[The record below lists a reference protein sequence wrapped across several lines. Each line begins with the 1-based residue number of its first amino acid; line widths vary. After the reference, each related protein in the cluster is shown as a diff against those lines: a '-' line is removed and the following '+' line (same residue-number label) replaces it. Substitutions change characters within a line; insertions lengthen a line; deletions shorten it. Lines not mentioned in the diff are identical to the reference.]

1 MFGNQNPFGTTTGF
15 GTGSTFGSTQPT
27 PFGQTG
33 SAFGTS
39 AFGATSAPSTSGG
52 GLFGSTTQQTGS
64 LFGST
69 GSTFGQPS
77 ASATPGFGFG
87 APATSTSMFG
97 AMNQQPAAST
107 GIFGTPS
114 SSFGQPRPQ
123 FGTSFSTT
131 TPATGTSLF
140 GQPQSTGLFGQTPAA
155 GSSLFGS
162 TAFGTGSVT
171 TGTTI
176 KFKPPTGTDTMMKNG
191 VSSTISTSH
200 QCITCMKEYE
210 NKSLEELRL
219 EDYAANRK
227 GGGQAGMVGFGATS
241 QASSIFSTPAT
252 QQSAFNFGATQN
264 KPLFGT
270 TATGGFAPTGG
281 SLFGQTTTQSQNVFG
296 KPTGFGMT
304 TPASTSAFGTTTG
317 FGTTGTSVF
326 GQPQQKS
333 LFGQPTGTGLF
344 GSTTATTQPSTGFGT
359 TGFGTTFGATTQ
371 PSAFGVRPAFGTA
384 TTSTPSTFGFGSTA
398 NTGTSLFGAKQPAF
412 TFGSNTPAFGATNTT
427 GFGTSTGGLFG
438 AAKTTPSFGTTTT
451 PAFGSTGFGTT
462 PAFGTTGTLGTPAT
476 GGLFGASTAAKPTG
490 FNFGGTTTTT
500 PFAGFGQTGLGAGT
514 TFGSAAPTMG
524 STDPNAAANQLQQQ
538 QTQQLLQ
545 YLSANP
551 YGDNPLF
558 RNVLKETNKR
568 EELLKPTN
576 PAAQQALLASH
587 YKVSPMPAPKLR
599 PKPVGTQTGKTSSLF
614 EGLEDEED
622 SIEPFSPRQ
631 SVKTLIIKPKDT
643 PDKLS
648 ASTLL
653 ASPVLAANR
662 ASTPISQS
670 STSPSSRT
678 PLAVPINDSGRVG
691 SDSPRNQP
699 SFTTPAAQVEKPVSN
714 LQSLD
719 DTVSSLEVRG
729 RKLRYLSSSDCLDD
743 SSQADPAPDPA
754 KPPHPAGI
762 VLTRPGYFTVP
773 SMDEL
778 ASMVGPDGHCIV
790 ENFCVAR
797 EGYGNVYFPGRT
809 DVAGLNLDDIV
820 HFRRM
825 EITVYPDDDDKPAVG
840 EGLNRK
846 AQVTLDKVWPINKTT
861 REPIMDPEKLKALNY
876 QEKLERTTAR
886 IGGRFLEYRPET
898 GSWVFEVKH
907 FSKYGLDESDNEVDE
922 VAVQTATS
930 AKLPQQAAA
939 TKPADGAADKV
950 TQKPPSA
957 AGVPSAY
964 TACQESDTATGYGS
978 DDDEMEDMEP
988 SSAGTADRP
997 SSDDTF
1003 SPVTGANYKPV
1014 TQQLAEA
1021 LGVSA
1026 EAVQSMKASFFAQDR
1041 EDDDEED
1048 HELAC
1053 THPRLKRA
1061 LVSSGSYQSPQAFHM
1076 DEARSPSTP
1085 THSRASRS
1093 RSAAVYPQPNVSQ
1106 AFSEFLPSHVLFG
1119 ATPLPGDFVGTRQP
1133 TAGVARASH
1142 AHGDHRLVTSAF
1154 SSPGYLPAAEQA
1166 APLRSHPLA
1175 EPMVIPVDVEPVPLA
1190 QSLFYE
1196 YQHMLAD
1203 AACVAGYRARCG
1215 WGPQWTLTHVGKA
1228 FNGTLDEE
1236 PMEPAGHLGIFAG
1249 QRYPKPSAAF
1259 AVSVERV
1266 AVDLDTLRPDD
1277 IQKKNVAAMLEV
1289 QLTHS
1294 CHSLEEGSPIFAP
1307 NPGVDCLHD
1316 QDALITRLLTEMGP
1330 GHADSAMMRQF
1341 HTILGLCIALWG
1353 RAPGCNPESDDVT
1366 RYSYAKCRKEALSDW
1381 LVDTTKAVIEAEI
1394 TDLQR
1399 KEDSELLVILS
1410 YLSGRDVSKACAVA
1424 QRSRDFRL
1432 GLLLSQ
1438 GGSNPICRLMLQ
1450 KQLDHWKKFK
1460 HDRYINPERIRV
1472 YALLAGLM
1480 VWPTSDPNET
1490 INCCA
1495 DLDWKRAL
1503 ALHLWY
1509 YCPPTGSISDAV
1521 ATYEAAFESDQPL
1534 RPYARPPYPPC
1545 HEDDGGD
1552 ESYVLDPEAPLD
1564 TCYLLLKL
1572 YCDQSQRLDRL
1583 LAPVSSVPSQLDFR
1597 ISWLLHK
1604 LLQAFGFSHLSVTA
1618 AETLHTSFAAQLE
1631 SWGLWPWATFALLH
1645 LEGAAGRRKA
1655 VTELLMRHASGSRSD
1670 SHPDTGLT
1678 EDETFVCDK
1687 LAVPPAWVYQAKA
1700 IRASAE
1706 GNFKD
1711 RAFFLLKGKIW
1722 DEAHETIVHH
1732 LATEAVI
1739 DDKLGELAE
1748 LLRPLAEHSSQ
1759 IQNWSTGGKVFH
1771 DFLRVCDT
1779 MKKATQGDLGTYD
1792 LEAIRP
1798 AVLSLCG
1805 SISSL
1810 VCKTPRDRLCQAE
1823 IAKKTAMVLQL
1834 ITSADSGAPD
1844 SAMHAACRNIELLS
1858 MPEDYS
1864 IEDFELLART
1874 CTENAILCDVT
1885 S

>member
-1 MFGNQNPFGTTTGF
+1 MFGSQNPFGTTTGF

-33 SAFGTS
+33 SAFGSSTFGTS
-39 AFGATSAPSTSGG
+39 AAPSTGG
-52 GLFGSTTQQTGS
+52 GLFGSTTQATGS

-77 ASATPGFGFG
+77 TSTTPGFGFG

-97 AMNQQPAAST
+97 TMNQQPAAST
-107 GIFGTPS
+107 GIFGASS

-123 FGTSFSTT
+123 FGSSFSTT
-131 TPATGTSLF
+131 TPATGLF
-140 GQPQSTGLFGQTPAA
+140 GQPQSTGLFGQTPTA

-227 GGGQAGMVGFGATS
+227 GGSQAGMVGFGATS
-241 QASSIFSTPAT
+241 QPSSIFSTPAT

-270 TATGGFAPTGG
+270 STTGGFAPTGG

-304 TPASTSAFGTTTG
+304 TPASTSAFGTSTG

-326 GQPQQKS
+326 GQPQQKP
-333 LFGQPTGTGLF
+333 LFGQPTGTALF
-344 GSTTATTQPSTGFGT
+344 GSTTATTQPSTGFG

-371 PSAFGVRPAFGTA
+371 PSAFGVRPTFGAA
-384 TTSTPSTFGFGSTA
+384 TSAPSTFGFGSTT

-412 TFGSNTPAFGATNTT
+412 NFGSTTPAFGATNTT

-438 AAKTTPSFGTTTT
+438 AAKTTPSFGTGTT

-462 PAFGTTGTLGTPAT
+462 SAFGTTSTLGTPAT
-476 GGLFGASTAAKPTG
+476 GGLFGTSTAAKPTG
-490 FNFGGTTTTT
+490 FNFGATTTTT
-500 PFAGFGQTGLGAGT
+500 PFAGFGQTGLGAAT

-524 STDPNAAANQLQQQ
+524 STDPNAAANQLHQQ

-558 RNVLKETNKR
+558 RNILKETNKR

-587 YKVSPMPAPKLR
+587 YKVSPLPAPKLR
-599 PKPVGTQTGKTSSLF
+599 PKPVGAQTGKASSLF

-622 SIEPFSPRQ
+622 SIEPFTPRQ
-631 SVKTLIIKPKDT
+631 SVKTLTIRPKDT

-653 ASPVLAANR
+653 ASPVPAANR
-662 ASTPISQS
+662 ASTPITQS
-670 STSPSSRT
+670 PSSPSSRMS
-678 PLAVPINDSGRVG
+678 LAVPIKDSGRA
-691 SDSPRNQP
+691 DRESPVNEP
-699 SFTTPAAQVEKPVSN
+699 SFKAPIPQVEKPVSN

-719 DTVSSLEVRG
+719 DTVSSVEVRG
-729 RKLRYLSSSDCLDD
+729 RKLRYMSSSESLDD
-743 SSQADPAPDPA
+743 SSQAEPEPDPS

-762 VLTRPGYFTVP
+762 VLTRPGYFTIP
-773 SMDEL
+773 SMEEL
-778 ASMVGPDGHCIV
+778 ATMVDPDGHCIV
-790 ENFCVAR
+790 ENFAVAR
-797 EGYGNVYFPGRT
+797 EDYGNVCFPGRM
-809 DVAGLNLDDIV
+809 DVARLNLDEIV

-825 EITVYPDDDDKPAVG
+825 EITVYPDDDDKPPVG

-846 AQVTLDKVWPINKTT
+846 AQVTLDKVWPVSKVT
-861 REPIMDPEKLKALNY
+861 REPIKDPEKLKALNY

-907 FSKYGLDESDNEVDE
+907 FSKYGLEESDNEVDE
-922 VAVQTATS
+922 TAVQTATS

-939 TKPADGAADKV
+939 TKPADATADRV
-950 TQKPPSA
+950 TQRPASA
-957 AGVPSAY
+957 AGAPSAF
-964 TACQESDTATGYGS
+964 TPCRESDTAAGYRS
-978 DDDEMEDMEP
+978 DDDDMEDMEP
-988 SSAGTADRP
+988 SSANAGDKS
-997 SSDDTF
+997 SSDDML
-1003 SPVTGANYKPV
+1003 SSGTGASHKPV

-1021 LGVSA
+1021 LGLSP

-1041 EDDDEED
+1041 EDDDDEA
-1048 HELAC
+1048 HELAI
-1053 THPRLKRA
+1053 THPRLQRA
-1061 LVSSGSYQSPQAFHM
+1061 LVSGGSYQSPQAFHAG
-1076 DEARSPSTP
+1076 DATSFSTTA

-1093 RSAAVYPQPNVSQ
+1093 RAAAVYPQPNVSQ

-1119 ATPLPGDFVGTRQP
+1119 ATPLPGDFVVSSQCATSVVR
-1133 TAGVARASH
+1133 TAQ
-1142 AHGDHRLVTSAF
+1142 AHGDHPLVASAF
-1154 SSPGYLPAAEQA
+1154 SSPGYRAAAEQ
-1166 APLRSHPLA
+1166 PLRSRPLA
-1175 EPMVIPVDVEPVPLA
+1175 DPMVIPVDVEPVPLA

-1215 WGPQWTLTHVGKA
+1215 WGPRWTLTHVGKP
-1228 FNGTLDEE
+1228 FSGILDDE

-1249 QRYPKPSAAF
+1249 QCYPRPSAAF

-1266 AVDLDTLRPDD
+1266 SVDLHMLKPDD
-1277 IQKKNVAAMLEV
+1277 IQKKNMVAMLEV
-1289 QLTHS
+1289 QLAHS
-1294 CHSLEEGSPIFAP
+1294 RRSLEAGNPIFAAS
-1307 NPGVDCLHD
+1307 PGVDCLHD
-1316 QDALITRLLTEMGP
+1316 QDTLVTRLLTEMGP
-1330 GHADSAMMRQF
+1330 GHHDSPVMRQL

-1353 RAPGCNPESDDVT
+1353 RAPGCNPDHDDVT
-1366 RYSYAKCRKEALSDW
+1366 KYSYAKCRKEALSDW
-1381 LVDTTKAVIEAEI
+1381 LVDTTKAAIEAEI

-1399 KEDSELLVILS
+1399 KEDSELQVILS

-1432 GLLLSQ
+1432 SLVLSQ
-1438 GGSNPICRLMLQ
+1438 GGSHPFSRHMLQ

-1460 HDRYINPERIRV
+1460 HDRYISPERIRV

-1480 VWPTSDPNET
+1480 VWPTSNSNET
-1490 INCCA
+1490 INCCT

-1509 YCPPTGSISDAV
+1509 YCPPSGSISDAV
-1521 ATYEAAFESDQPL
+1521 AAYEAAFQNDQPL

-1545 HEDDGGD
+1545 HEDDIG
-1552 ESYVLDPEAPLD
+1552 EEPYVLDPEAPLD
-1564 TCYLLLKL
+1564 TCFLLLKL

-1583 LAPVSSVPSQLDFR
+1583 LAPVSSVPSHLDFR
-1597 ISWLLHK
+1597 ISWLLHN
-1604 LLQAFGFSHLSVTA
+1604 LLQAFGFRHLSVSA

-1631 SWGLWPWATFALLH
+1631 SWGLWPWAIFALLH
-1645 LEGAAGRRKA
+1645 LEDAVGRRKA
-1655 VTELLMRHASGSRSD
+1655 ITELLMRHASGSCSGSD
-1670 SHPDTGLT
+1670 PETGLT

-1687 LAVPPAWVYQAKA
+1687 LAVPPAWVYHAKA
-1700 IRASAE
+1700 IRASVE

-1711 RAFFLLKGKIW
+1711 RAIFLLKGEIW
-1722 DEAHETIVHH
+1722 NEAHETIVHH
-1732 LATEAVI
+1732 LATDAII
-1739 DDKLGELAE
+1739 DDKLDELAE
-1748 LLRPLAEHSSQ
+1748 LLQPLVEHSGQ

-1771 DFLRVCDT
+1771 DFLCVCDT
-1779 MKKATQGDLGTYD
+1779 MKKTTQGDIGAYD
-1792 LEAIRP
+1792 LEAVRP
-1798 AVLSLCG
+1798 AVHSLCG
-1805 SISSL
+1805 SVSSL

-1834 ITSADSGAPD
+1834 ITGADSGAPD
-1844 SAMHAACRNIELLS
+1844 SAMHTACRNIELLS

-1874 CTENAILCDVT
+1874 CTQNVILGDLM

>member
-1 MFGNQNPFGTTTGF
+1 MFGSQNPFGTTTGF
-15 GTGSTFGSTQPT
+15 GTGGTFGSTQPT
-27 PFGQTG
+27 AFGQTG

-39 AFGATSAPSTSGG
+39 AFGATTTPSTGG
-52 GLFGSTTQQTGS
+52 GLFGGTTTQTGS

-69 GSTFGQPS
+69 GSSFGQPS
-77 ASATPGFGFG
+77 TSTTPGFGFG
-87 APATSTSMFG
+87 APATGSSMFG
-97 AMNQQPAAST
+97 TMNQQPAAST
-107 GIFGTPS
+107 GIFGASS

-123 FGTSFSTT
+123 FGSSFSTT

-140 GQPQSTGLFGQTPAA
+140 GQPQSTGLFGQTA

-227 GGGQAGMVGFGATS
+227 GGGQAGMVGFGATTQS
-241 QASSIFSTPAT
+241 SSIFSTPAT
-252 QQSAFNFGATQN
+252 QQSTFNFGATQN

-270 TATGGFAPTGG
+270 STTGSFAPTGG
-281 SLFGQTTTQSQNVFG
+281 SLFGQATTQSQNVFG

-304 TPASTSAFGTTTG
+304 TPASTSAFGTSTA

-333 LFGQPTGTGLF
+333 LFGQPAGTTLF
-344 GSTTATTQPSTGFGT
+344 GSTTATTQPSTGFG

-371 PSAFGVRPAFGTA
+371 PSAFGVRPTFGAA
-384 TTSTPSTFGFGSTA
+384 TTSAPSGFGFGSTA
-398 NTGTSLFGAKQPAF
+398 NTGTSLFGAKQPSQF
-412 TFGSNTPAFGATNTT
+412 SFGATTPAFGATNTT
-427 GFGTSTGGLFG
+427 GFGTSTGSLFG
-438 AAKTTPSFGTTTT
+438 ATKTTPSFGTGST
-451 PAFGSTGFGTT
+451 PAFGSTGFGST
-462 PAFGTTGTLGTPAT
+462 PAFGTAGTNTT
-476 GGLFGASTAAKPTG
+476 GGLFGSTTAAKPTG

-500 PFAGFGQTGLGAGT
+500 PFTGFGQTGVGT
-514 TFGSAAPTMG
+514 GSTFGSTVPTMG

-545 YLSANP
+545 YLSTNP

-587 YKVSPMPAPKLR
+587 YKVSPVPAPKLR
-599 PKPVGTQTGKTSSLF
+599 PKPVGAQAGKTSSLF

-622 SIEPFSPRQ
+622 IIEPFTPRQ

-653 ASPVLAANR
+653 ASPPLATNR
-662 ASTPISQS
+662 SSTPITQS
-670 STSPSSRT
+670 SSSPSSRT
-678 PLAVPINDSGRVG
+678 PLAVPAKDSGLVDG
-691 SDSPRNQP
+691 ASVYLASSEP
-699 SFTTPAAQVEKPVSN
+699 SFTAPTVQVEKPVSN

-719 DTVSSLEVRG
+719 DAVSSLEVRG
-729 RKLRYLSSSDCLDD
+729 RKLRFMSSSESLDD

-773 SMDEL
+773 SMDDL

-797 EGYGNVYFPGRT
+797 EGYGNVYFSGRM
-809 DVAGLNLDDIV
+809 DVARLNLDEIV

-825 EITVYPDDDDKPAVG
+825 EITVYPDDDEKPPVG

-846 AQVTLDKVWPINKTT
+846 AQITLDKVWPINKVT
-861 REPIMDPEKLKALNY
+861 RESITDPEKLKALGY
-876 QEKLERTTAR
+876 QEKLERTTAK

-922 VAVQTATS
+922 AATQTATS

-939 TKPADGAADKV
+939 TKPADGAVDKI

-957 AGVPSAY
+957 PVSSA
-964 TACQESDTATGYGS
+964 TFMACRESDTAAGYRS
-978 DDDEMEDMEP
+978 DDDDMEDMEP
-988 SSAGTADRP
+988 SSAGTADRLG
-997 SSDDTF
+997 SDDAL
-1003 SPVTGANYKPV
+1003 SPGAGAASYRPV

-1021 LGVSA
+1021 LGLSA
-1026 EAVQSMKASFFAQDR
+1026 DAVQSMKASFFGRED
-1041 EDDDEED
+1041 EDDDD
-1048 HELAC
+1048 HELAI
-1053 THPRLKRA
+1053 THPRLQRA
-1061 LVSSGSYQSPQAFHM
+1061 LVSGGSYQSPIHF
-1076 DEARSPSTP
+1076 DRTRSLSSTP
-1085 THSRASRS
+1085 TQSRASRC
-1093 RSAAVYPQPNVSQ
+1093 RAAAAAYSQPNVSQ
-1106 AFSEFLPSHVLFG
+1106 AFSEFLPSHVLSG
-1119 ATPLPGDFVGTRQP
+1119 AAPLPGDTSQCP
-1133 TAGVARASH
+1133 TGIVRT
-1142 AHGDHRLVTSAF
+1142 AHSDLLTSSF
-1154 SSPGYLPAAEQA
+1154 SSPGFVPAAEQM
-1166 APLRSHPLA
+1166 LRNRTLA
-1175 EPMVIPVDVEPVPLA
+1175 EPMVIPIDVEPVPLA
-1190 QSLFYE
+1190 QSLSYE
-1196 YQHMLAD
+1196 CQHMLAD

-1215 WGPQWTLTHVGKA
+1215 WGPRWTLTHVGKA
-1228 FNGTLDEE
+1228 LNGILDDE
-1236 PMEPAGHLGIFAG
+1236 PMETPGHVGIFAG
-1249 QRYPKPSAAF
+1249 QHYPKPSPSF
-1259 AVSVERV
+1259 SISVERV
-1266 AVDLDTLRPDD
+1266 AVDLHTLRPDD
-1277 IQKKNVAAMLEV
+1277 IQKKNVVAMLEI
-1289 QLTHS
+1289 QLVHS
-1294 CHSLEEGSPIFAP
+1294 CCSLEGGSPIFAP
-1307 NPGVDCLHD
+1307 NPSVDCLHD
-1316 QDALITRLLTEMGP
+1316 QDALVARLATEMGP
-1330 GHADSAMMRQF
+1330 GHADAAMMRQF
-1341 HTILGLCIALWG
+1341 HTILGLCVALWG
-1353 RAPGCNPESDDVT
+1353 RAPGCDPESDDVT
-1366 RYSYAKCRKEALSDW
+1366 RYSYAKRRKEALSDW
-1381 LVDTTKAVIEAEI
+1381 LVDTTKSIIEAEI
-1394 TDLQR
+1394 TDHQR
-1399 KEDSELLVILS
+1399 KEDSELLVMLS
-1410 YLSGRDVSKACAVA
+1410 YLSGRDMSKACAVA
-1424 QRSRDFRL
+1424 QRSRDYRL
-1432 GLLLSQ
+1432 CLLLAQ
-1438 GGSNPICRLMLQ
+1438 NGSNPVSRHMLQ

-1460 HDRYINPERIRV
+1460 QDRYINPERLRV

-1480 VWPTSDPNET
+1480 VWPTSDPDET

-1509 YCPPTGSISDAV
+1509 YCAPTCNISDAV
-1521 ATYEAAFESDQPL
+1521 AAYEAAFESDQPL

-1545 HEDDGGD
+1545 YKDDVG
-1552 ESYVLDPEAPLD
+1552 EEPYVLDPEAPLD
-1564 TCYLLLKL
+1564 TCFLLLKL

-1604 LLQAFGFSHLSVTA
+1604 LLQSFGFGHLSATA

-1631 SWGLWPWATFALLH
+1631 SWGLWPWAVFALLH
-1645 LEGAAGRRKA
+1645 LEDATGRRKA
-1655 VTELLMRHASGSRSD
+1655 VTELLVRHASGSLRGSD
-1670 SHPDTGLT
+1670 PETGLT

-1687 LAVPPAWVYQAKA
+1687 LTVPPAWVYHAKA
-1700 IRASAE
+1700 IRASTE

-1711 RAFFLLKGKIW
+1711 KAIFLLKGGIW
-1722 DEAHETIVHH
+1722 NEAHETIVRH

-1748 LLRPLAEHSSQ
+1748 LLQPLIEHSDQ

-1771 DFLRVCDT
+1771 DFLCVCNT
-1779 MKKATQGDLGTYD
+1779 MKKATEGDLGTYD

-1810 VCKTPRDRLCQAE
+1810 VCRTTRDRLCQAE

-1844 SAMHAACRNIELLS
+1844 SAMHAACHNIELLS

-1874 CTENAILCDVT
+1874 CTENAILCDLA

>member
-15 GTGSTFGSTQPT
+15 GTGGTFGSTQPT

-39 AFGATSAPSTSGG
+39 AFGATTTPSTGG
-52 GLFGSTTQQTGS
+52 GLFGGTTQQTGS

-77 ASATPGFGFG
+77 TSATAGFGFG

-97 AMNQQPAAST
+97 TMNQQPAASA
-107 GIFGTPS
+107 GIFGASS

-140 GQPQSTGLFGQTPAA
+140 GQPQSTGLFGQTA

-241 QASSIFSTPAT
+241 QPSSIFSTPAT

-270 TATGGFAPTGG
+270 STAGGFAPTGG

-304 TPASTSAFGTTTG
+304 TPASTSAFGTSTG

-333 LFGQPTGTGLF
+333 LFGQPTGTTLF
-344 GSTTATTQPSTGFGT
+344 GSTPATTQPSTGFG

-371 PSAFGVRPAFGTA
+371 PSAFGVRPTFGAA
-384 TTSTPSTFGFGSTA
+384 TTSAPSSFGFGSTA
-398 NTGTSLFGAKQPAF
+398 NTGTSLFGAKQPSF
-412 TFGSNTPAFGATNTT
+412 SFGSTTPAFGATNTT
-427 GFGTSTGGLFG
+427 GFGGFSATGTSTGGLFG
-438 AAKTTPSFGTTTT
+438 AAKTTPSFGTGTT

-462 PAFGTTGTLGTPAT
+462 PAFGTTGSLGTPAT
-476 GGLFGASTAAKPTG
+476 GGLFGATTAAKPAG
-490 FNFGGTTTTT
+490 FNFGSTTSTT
-500 PFAGFGQTGLGAGT
+500 PFTGFGQTGVGTST
-514 TFGSAAPTMG
+514 TFGSAAPAMG

-545 YLSANP
+545 YLSTNP

-599 PKPVGTQTGKTSSLF
+599 PKPVGAQTGKTSSLF

-643 PDKLS
+643 PDTLS

-653 ASPVLAANR
+653 ASPLLPANR
-662 ASTPISQS
+662 ASTPITHS
-670 STSPSSRT
+670 SSSPSRT
-678 PLAVPINDSGRVG
+678 PLAVPIKDSGLV
-691 SDSPRNQP
+691 DSESPCNEP
-699 SFTTPAAQVEKPVSN
+699 SFTAPTAQVEKPVSN

-719 DTVSSLEVRG
+719 DAVSSLEVRG
-729 RKLRYLSSSDCLDD
+729 RKLRFMSSSDSLDD

-790 ENFCVAR
+790 DNFCVAR
-797 EGYGNVYFPGRT
+797 EGYGNVYFPGRM
-809 DVAGLNLDDIV
+809 DVARLNLDDIV

-846 AQVTLDKVWPINKTT
+846 AQITLDKVWPINKVT
-861 REPIMDPEKLKALNY
+861 RESITDPVKLKALGY
-876 QEKLERTTAR
+876 QEKLERTTAK

-922 VAVQTATS
+922 AAVQTATS

-939 TKPADGAADKV
+939 TKPADGSVDKL
-950 TQKPPSA
+950 TQRPPLATGAPSA
-957 AGVPSAY
+957 F
-964 TACQESDTATGYGS
+964 TACRESDTAAGYRS
-978 DDDEMEDMEP
+978 DDDDMEDMEP
-988 SSAGTADRP
+988 SSAGAADRP
-997 SSDDTF
+997 GSDDTL
-1003 SPVTGANYKPV
+1003 SPGTGASYKPV

-1021 LGVSA
+1021 LGLSP
-1026 EAVQSMKASFFAQDR
+1026 EAVQSMKASFFGRDK
-1041 EDDDEED
+1041 EDDDED
-1048 HELAC
+1048 HELAI
-1053 THPRLKRA
+1053 THPRLQRA
-1061 LVSSGSYQSPQAFHM
+1061 LVSGGSYQSPFPL
-1076 DEARSPSTP
+1076 DDTRSLSSTP
-1085 THSRASRS
+1085 THSRAPRS
-1093 RSAAVYPQPNVSQ
+1093 RAAAAAYSQPNVSQ

-1119 ATPLPGDFVGTRQP
+1119 ATPLPGDTSQRATGIAR
-1133 TAGVARASH
+1133 TAP
-1142 AHGDHRLVTSAF
+1142 AHGDHHLVTSAF
-1154 SSPGYLPAAEQA
+1154 SSPGYVPTAEQV
-1166 APLRSHPLA
+1166 LRSHALA
-1175 EPMVIPVDVEPVPLA
+1175 EPMVIPIDVEPVPLA

-1196 YQHMLAD
+1196 CQHMLAD
-1203 AACVAGYRARCG
+1203 AACIAGYRARCG
-1215 WGPQWTLTHVGKA
+1215 WGPRWTLTHVGKA
-1228 FNGTLDEE
+1228 FNGILDDE
-1236 PMEPAGHLGIFAG
+1236 PMETAGHLGFFAG
-1249 QRYPKPSAAF
+1249 QSYPKSSAAF
-1259 AVSVERV
+1259 AISVERV
-1266 AVDLDTLRPDD
+1266 AIDLHSLRPDD
-1277 IQKKNVAAMLEV
+1277 IQKKNVVAMLEV
-1289 QLTHS
+1289 QLAHS
-1294 CHSLEEGSPIFAP
+1294 CYSLEGGSPIFAP
-1307 NPGVDCLHD
+1307 SPGVDCLHD
-1316 QDALITRLLTEMGP
+1316 QDALVTRLLTEMGP
-1330 GHADSAMMRQF
+1330 GHADSAMMQQF

-1353 RAPGCNPESDDVT
+1353 RAPGCSPESDDVT
-1366 RYSYAKCRKEALSDW
+1366 KYSYVKRRKEAFSDW
-1381 LVDTTKAVIEAEI
+1381 LVDTTKSIIEAEI
-1394 TDLQR
+1394 ADHQR
-1399 KEDSELLVILS
+1399 KEDGELLVMLS

-1424 QRSRDFRL
+1424 QRLRDYRL
-1432 GLLLSQ
+1432 CLALSQ
-1438 GGSNPICRLMLQ
+1438 GGSNPVSRHMLQ
-1450 KQLDHWKKFK
+1450 KQLDHWKKYK
-1460 HDRYINPERIRV
+1460 HDRYINQERLRV

-1480 VWPTSDPNET
+1480 VWPTSDPNEA

-1521 ATYEAAFESDQPL
+1521 SAYEAAFESDQPL

-1545 HEDDGGD
+1545 HEDDVG
-1552 ESYVLDPEAPLD
+1552 EEPYVLDPEAPLD
-1564 TCYLLLKL
+1564 TCFLLLKL
-1572 YCDQSQRLDRL
+1572 YCDHSQRLDRL

-1604 LLQAFGFSHLSVTA
+1604 LLQAFGFSHLSATA
-1618 AETLHTSFAAQLE
+1618 AETLHTSLAAQLE
-1631 SWGLWPWATFALLH
+1631 SWGLWPWAIFALLH
-1645 LEGAAGRRKA
+1645 LEDARGRHKA
-1655 VTELLMRHASGSRSD
+1655 VTELLVRHASGSRSGSD
-1670 SHPDTGLT
+1670 PETGLT

-1711 RAFFLLKGKIW
+1711 RAVFLLKGEIW
-1722 DEAHETIVHH
+1722 NEAHETIVHH

-1739 DDKLGELAE
+1739 DDKLSELAE
-1748 LLRPLAEHSSQ
+1748 LLQPLVEHSGQ
-1759 IQNWSTGGKVFH
+1759 IQNWSAGGKVFH
-1771 DFLRVCDT
+1771 DFLCVCDT

-1810 VCKTPRDRLCQAE
+1810 ACRTPRDRLCQAE

-1874 CTENAILCDVT
+1874 CTENAILGDLA